1 MIWTNASAIMGT
13 VHDEVIRPNMVS
25 MGGAKPHT
33 GTIVQP
39 KTGPAIAATPILA
52 GQVGDRFAQR
62 IFVIAL
68 HRHTTLCRS
77 GLPQYNDR
85 LDAPTRSVLAE
96 RVEPLVCVVRGLV
109 VSPQGFLNTRQSR
122 RNCGHTVLGNRASSK
137 QCVDG
142 VSSSIQSSQCYN

>member
-1 MIWTNASAIMGT
+1 MIWTKASAIMGT

-39 KTGPAIAATPILA
+39 KTGPAIAVTPILA

-62 IFVIAL
+62 SFVIAL

-77 GLPQYNDR
+77 GLPQYTTGSALR
-85 LDAPTRSVLAE
+85 HAQFELSVPHHL
-96 RVEPLVCVVRGLV
+96 
-109 VSPQGFLNTRQSR
+109 S
-122 RNCGHTVLGNRASSK
+122 ASF
-137 QCVDG
+137 G
-142 VSSSIQSSQCYN
+142 A

>member
-39 KTGPAIAATPILA
+39 KTGPFGLFCGYFEAFTAPDPFDPFVVHLPAFGVQQGSDPAIAVTPILA

-62 IFVIAL
+62 SFVIAL

-77 GLPQYNDR
+77 GLPQYTTGSTLR
-85 LDAPTRSVLAE
+85 HAQFSLSV
-96 RVEPLVCVVRGLV
+96 P
-109 VSPQGFLNTRQSR
+109 N
-122 RNCGHTVLGNRASSK
+122 HSSTSF
-137 QCVDG
+137 G
-142 VSSSIQSSQCYN
+142 A